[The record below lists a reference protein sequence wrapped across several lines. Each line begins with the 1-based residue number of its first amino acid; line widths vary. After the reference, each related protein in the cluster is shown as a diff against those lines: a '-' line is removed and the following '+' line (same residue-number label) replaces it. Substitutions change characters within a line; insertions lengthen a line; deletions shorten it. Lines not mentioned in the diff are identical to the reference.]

1 MKSGLFRDALL
12 VIAPCAVVLA
22 GFSAISHHQRLVE
35 AGYEVARLETERD
48 ALRSE
53 VENRRVRVAHLS
65 SPVRL
70 MGESRDRKL
79 GVDYPIEWNRLASD
93 SDAGRLLFARAEA
106 KAAKTAKAAPK
117 KAPAVKANA
126 AKANAAKAP
135 AAKPKTVA
143 KAAKPRRGDR

>member
-1 MKSGLFRDALL
+1 MKPGLFRDALL

-22 GFSAISHHQRLVE
+22 GFSAVSHHQRLVE

-70 MGESRDRKL
+70 MGECRARKL
-79 GVDYPIEWNRLASD
+79 GLDYPLGWNRIVD
-93 SDAGRLLFARAEA
+93 DNEAGRLLYVRAEA
-106 KAAKTAKAAPK
+106 KAAKERP
-117 KAPAVKANA
+117 
-126 AKANAAKAP
+126 KAP
-135 AAKPKTVA
+135 AAKGKGKAPAAKGKAVA
-143 KAAKPRRGDR
+143 KAKKGAR

>member
-1 MKSGLFRDALL
+1 MKPGLFRDALL

-22 GFSAISHHQRLVE
+22 GFSAVSHHQRLVE

-70 MGESRDRKL
+70 MGECRDRKL
-79 GVDYPIEWNRLASD
+79 GLDYPLGWNRIAD
-93 SDAGRLLFARAEA
+93 DNEAGRLLYARAEA
-106 KAAKTAKAAPK
+106 KAAKERPK
-117 KAPAVKANA
+117 PPALKGKAPVAKGKA
-126 AKANAAKAP
+126 
-135 AAKPKTVA
+135 VA
-143 KAAKPRRGDR
+143 KAKKGAR

>member
-35 AGYEVARLETERD
+35 AGYQVAKLETERD

-70 MGESRDRKL
+70 LGESRDRKL
-79 GVDYPIEWNRLASD
+79 GVDYPIEWNRISSD

-106 KAAKTAKAAPK
+106 KAARAAPK
-117 KAPAVKANA
+117 KASVAKAPG

-135 AAKPKTVA
+135 ATKPKTVA
-143 KAAKPRRGDR
+143 KAAKPRKGDR

>member
-1 MKSGLFRDALL
+1 MKPGLFRDALL

-22 GFSAISHHQRLVE
+22 GFSAVSHHQRLVE

-70 MGESRDRKL
+70 MGECRARKL
-79 GVDYPIEWNRLASD
+79 GLDYPLGWNRIVD
-93 SDAGRLLFARAEA
+93 DNEAGRLLYVRAEA
-106 KAAKTAKAAPK
+106 KAAKERP
-117 KAPAVKANA
+117 
-126 AKANAAKAP
+126 KAP
-135 AAKPKTVA
+135 AAKGKGKAPAAKGKTVA
-143 KAAKPRRGDR
+143 KAKKGAR